1 MTANPQYTTQELSTE
16 TWSDFER
23 LFSQGGGW
31 DSCCC
36 MLYQRGR
43 HLSTKTFRTRAEQ
56 RVRNRQEKRELVE
69 QGRAHGILVYANKEP
84 VGWCQYGSVDEL
96 PLPGPGRQASRVR
109 AHDPTS
115 RWRITCFVTHQ
126 HHRGK
131 GVASIALA
139 AVIVAIRRQG
149 GGWVEGCPIAL
160 ASPFVDRR
168 LRELLRTHGRTPRR
182 SRRTWRAGAG
192 RKSSSVGSA
201 RCGQSAGA
209 SGALPTRARCPCSN
223 SKASRRYGSSEAP
236 TS

>member
-1 MTANPQYTTQELSTE
+1 
-16 TWSDFER
+16 
-23 LFSQGGGW
+23 
-31 DSCCC
+31 

-56 RVRNRQEKRELVE
+56 RVRNRQAKRELVE

-139 AVIVAIRRQG
+139 AAIEAIRRQG

-168 LRELLRTHGRTPRR
+168 LRELLRTHGRDSAQVEAYLEGRGWPEVVVRGVGPV
-182 SRRTWRAGAG
+182 RAVRGSFGSVAHAG
-192 RKSSSVGSA
+192 TLSMFEQQGF
-201 RCGQSAGA
+201 
-209 SGALPTRARCPCSN
+209 
-223 SKASRRYGSSEAP
+223 EAVRVVRG
-236 TS
+236 TNVLMRLRV